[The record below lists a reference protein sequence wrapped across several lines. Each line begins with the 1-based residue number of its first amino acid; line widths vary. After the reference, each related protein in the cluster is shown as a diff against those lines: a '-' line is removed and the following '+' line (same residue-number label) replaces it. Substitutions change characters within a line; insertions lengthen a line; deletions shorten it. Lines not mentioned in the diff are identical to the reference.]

1 MNWIETFLDAFRA
14 QWYLFLSLSFSS
26 NRSICSPCGF
36 LPLRSHRACKR
47 GQGWRRFNLANGGW
61 GNQGRCTSFLVYCST
76 AEWNC
81 TPWVLPLNAGRGR
94 QEGFGEDGRV
104 SLQHQE
110 ALGLRRDSVVP
121 CLAAGLWGTPHTKLS
136 CLGSE
141 RTLGQALNSLEV
153 NNWGGSSPRGLLMP
167 FACFRCG
174 QE

>member
-47 GQGWRRFNLANGGW
+47 GQGWRSFNLANGGW
-61 GNQGRCTSFLVYCST
+61 GNQGRCNSFLVYCST

-81 TPWVLPLNAGRGR
+81 TPWVLPWM
-94 QEGFGEDGRV
+94 QVGEDRR
-104 SLQHQE
+104 
-110 ALGLRRDSVVP
+110 ALGKMGGWACSIRKPWVSAGTAW
-121 CLAAGLWGTPHTKLS
+121 CLAAGLWGTPHTKPS

-141 RTLGQALNSLEV
+141 RNLGQALNSLEV
-153 NNWGGSSPRGLLMP
+153 NNWRGSSPRGLLMP

-174 QE
+174 QK